1 MGGQLGVLLTVWK
14 HSLTASDLDG
24 GKWVC
29 GMSRIAKKPDCVVYS
44 FGINGESSFEAEVL
58 DRTECQLWGYDFS
71 VSDVRDLQSDRLVTH
86 VGLPSLDQKSLD
98 DLSSQKDL
106 TSTPTV

>member
-1 MGGQLGVLLTVWK
+1 
-14 HSLTASDLDG
+14 
-24 GKWVC
+24 
-29 GMSRIAKKPDCVVYS
+29 MSRIAKKPDCVVYS

-71 VSDVRDLQSDRLVTH
+71 VSDVGDLQFDSLYAH
-86 VGLPSLDQKSLD
+86 IGQSSLDQKSLA
-98 DLSSQKDL
+98 DLSSQQDP